1 MKFAGKVAVVTG
13 ASAGIGAEL
22 ARQLAAQGAKVAL
35 IALPEQILDDTA
47 RSIADAGGTV
57 RAFGVDVADQDGM
70 SKAISDV
77 STAFGPIDVLILNAG
92 IGGVTTVEQFS
103 ARLFEAMV
111 RVNLLG
117 AIYALEA
124 ALPAMLSRRSG
135 HIAGMSSLSS
145 LRGQPVFSGYC
156 ATKAALATLLE
167 GLRIELQPYGISVT
181 TVRPGFVRTPM
192 TAAFGAPR
200 FLMEVEPA
208 ARVILKAIAAGR
220 AEVNFP
226 WQWAVISEIVKWLPN
241 RVYDRVA
248 TKTIGSLKTPETM
261 RRLQQ

>member
-1 MKFAGKVAVVTG
+1 MNFAGKVAVVTG

-22 ARQLAAQGAKVAL
+22 ARQLAAQQAKVAL
-35 IALPEQILDDTA
+35 MALPEQILDDTA

-57 RAFGVDVADQDGM
+57 GAFGVDVGDRDGVN
-70 SKAISDV
+70 KAMGEV

-92 IGGVTTVEQFS
+92 IGGITTVEQFS
-103 ARLFEAMV
+103 AKQFETMV

-124 ALPAMLSRRSG
+124 VLPAMLSRRSG
-135 HIAGMSSLSS
+135 RIAGMSSLSS

-167 GLRIELQPYGISVT
+167 GLRIELQPYGVSVT

-192 TAAFGAPR
+192 TAAFDAPR

-208 ARVILKAIAAGR
+208 ARVILKAIAAGK

-248 TKTIGSLKTPETM
+248 TKTIGSLKSPETL
-261 RRLQQ
+261 RRLQR